1 MMEIAA
7 KHLRSAA
14 RLGGALA
21 LGLVAAAAPAPAEET
36 AEVSRQRAEMVRII
50 EAETRAT
57 SAETGI
63 ATLQPKVLEAIARVP
78 RHSFLPAELRPFAYL
93 PTPLPVTE
101 EQNIAAPFLVA
112 LMTHLADVQP
122 GDRVFETGTGAGYHA
137 AVLAELASEVFSVE
151 VIEFLARRARTIL
164 QDLGYDDV
172 RVRAGDGYYGWAEAG
187 PFDVIIIKEAVN
199 HLPGPLLRQLR
210 PGGRMVVP
218 LGPADRNQIL
228 TLVEKTS
235 EGRLRSRGVLPV
247 KFSPLQG
254 GERL

>member
-1 MMEIAA
+1 METAA
-7 KHLRSAA
+7 KRTLAGA
-14 RLGGALA
+14 GLGGALCLA
-21 LGLVAAAAPAPAEET
+21 LAAAATSPAPADEA
-36 AEVSRQRAEMVRII
+36 AEIGRQRLEMVRIV

-57 SAETGI
+57 FPETGI
-63 ATLQPKVLEAIARVP
+63 AALQPKVLEAMGRVP

-93 PTPLPVTE
+93 PTPLPVTRD
-101 EQNIAAPFLVA
+101 QNIAAPFLVG

-122 GDRVFETGTGAGYHA
+122 GDKVFETGTGAGYHA

-151 VIEFLARRARTIL
+151 VIEFLAERARVIL
-164 QDLGYDDV
+164 EDLGYGDV
-172 RVRAGDGYYGWAEAG
+172 KVRAGDGYYGWAEAA
-187 PFDVIIIKEAVN
+187 PFDVIIVKEAVN

-218 LGPADRNQIL
+218 LGPADSSQIL

-235 EGRLRSRGVLPV
+235 EGRLRSRGILAV